1 MASIKRIE
9 GKTGT
14 SFKITVTCGRD
25 SSGKQIRHF
34 KTWTPDRPMTAR
46 QMEREVKRVAVDF
59 EREIELGYQADNR
72 QTFDQYAKYV
82 IELQERKGISRES
95 LEHYEYFLRRV
106 SPAIGHMKLQEIR
119 PQHLNA
125 FYQKLAQP
133 GVRDRDN
140 MMMAPKIDFQKLA
153 NERNLSQNTFSKEC
167 GISRRMV
174 QRIFDGDYIG
184 IEYAKRI
191 AHFFGKNL
199 SEMFKCDR
207 KSEPLSPETIRL
219 HHAFISRILSQ
230 AEKEMLIPYNPAK
243 KASPPTP
250 GKREPNY
257 FQPEQINQILE
268 ALETEDIKHRTMI
281 HLFIVTGCRLGEIVG
296 LKWDKIDFEN
306 RRIRIDTSLNYSHK
320 IGVYEGPTKTR
331 NVRYVTIPDETV
343 RLLRRY
349 RAWQAERRLNM
360 GDMWQERGY
369 VLTGDTGDPI
379 SRSAVESW
387 LKRFSKRHNLPHIN
401 PHAFRHSFASI
412 MIANGVDVVTV
423 SKILGHAKTSM
434 TTDTYSHII
443 EDAKRSAT
451 ECVADVILRRK
462 KA

>member
-1 MASIKRIE
+1 MASIKKID

-14 SFKITVTCGRD
+14 GFKITVTRGRD
-25 SSGKQIRHF
+25 SHGKQIRYF

-46 QMEREVKRVAVDF
+46 QMEREVKRVALDF

-82 IELQERKGISRES
+82 IELQERNGVSRS
-95 LEHYEYFLRRV
+95 SIEHYEYFLRRI
-106 SPAIGHMKLQEIR
+106 SPAIGHMKLREIR

-125 FYQKLAQP
+125 FYWQLGQP

-140 MMMAPKIDFQKLA
+140 MMMAPKVNFQKLA
-153 NERNLSQNTFSKEC
+153 EEKGLSQNAFSKEC

-174 QRIFDGDYIG
+174 QRIFNGDYVG
-184 IEYAKRI
+184 IEYARRV
-191 AHFFGKNL
+191 AHFWGKNL
-199 SEMFKCDR
+199 SEMFKSDR

-219 HHAFISRILSQ
+219 HHAFISRVLSQ

-243 KASPPTP
+243 KANSPSPE
-250 GKREPNY
+250 KREPNY
-257 FQPEQINQILE
+257 FQPEQVEQILD

-296 LKWDKIDFEN
+296 LKWGKIDFEN
-306 RRIRIDTSLNYSHK
+306 RQIKIDSSLNYSHK
-320 IGVYEGPTKTR
+320 IGTYEGPTKTR
-331 NVRYVTIPDETV
+331 NTRYVSIPDETAT
-343 RLLRRY
+343 LLRRY

-360 GDMWQERGY
+360 GDMWQDCGY
-369 VLTGDTGDPI
+369 VFTRDTGEPI
-379 SRSAVESW
+379 SRAAVESW
-387 LKRFSKRHNLPHIN
+387 LKRFSARHNLPHIN

-412 MIANGVDVVTV
+412 MIANGVDIVTV
-423 SKILGHAKTSM
+423 SKMLGHAKTSM

-443 EDAKRSAT
+443 EDAKRNAT